1 MAQFYKPKRR
11 KAPGPSKNEMKVRR
25 GMEADQMTRSAG
37 VMKDRFPAVQKLSI
51 QLDFLTPQ
59 GHLMDQQTRVFTP
72 ADACDFAVPCPGR
85 CGRGSFDL
93 AAKVRVVL
101 ESRQGR
107 SDSSGTCAETLY
119 PGSKEICGSQLR
131 CRMEAA
137 YTPLSKE

>member
-11 KAPGPSKNEMKVRR
+11 KAPGPSKNEIKVRR
-25 GMEADQMTRSAG
+25 GMEADQMARSAG
-37 VMKDRFPAVQKLSI
+37 LLKDRFPFVQKLSI

-59 GHLMDQQTRVFTP
+59 GHLMDQQTRVFNP
-72 ADACDFAVPCPGR
+72 PDACDFAVSCPGR

-93 AAKVRVVL
+93 AAKVRAVL

-119 PGSKEICGSQLR
+119 PGSKEICGFNLR
-131 CRMEAA
+131 CRMEAM
-137 YTPLSKE
+137 YVPQPKE